1 MERKKKARPHI
12 RFYLVLLMFT
22 LETLFLIGLLSC
34 FILIPFVNYIWV
46 PIVFI
51 FLLNCFAS
59 IFIINTNVNSGYKI
73 SWLIALICLPLGGFI
88 LYLMYADKMTTS
100 KMRKL
105 KINPITEELEKG
117 KMDNSLVLN

>member
-51 FLLNCFAS
+51 FVFH
-59 IFIINTNVNSGYKI
+59 F
-73 SWLIALICLPLGGFI
+73 
-88 LYLMYADKMTTS
+88 
-100 KMRKL
+100 
-105 KINPITEELEKG
+105 
-117 KMDNSLVLN
+117 